1 MDRPYLLGTFRLL
14 LWVFSKNV
22 PIIWN
27 KWTLHKVSQ
36 CPSSWF
42 SYYMLHLMFSVCRIT
57 GQLINSKKYL
67 HFITFPSKFFLGYSL
82 CLYFLRT
89 SKNNFQRTCSS
100 LYKLPPTQNVF
111 VIFLLSL
118 YQTAPFKTQNQKH
131 SWKDGHKT

>member
-1 MDRPYLLGTFRLL
+1 MNLTQGVTVSFKLRTKWLPRNIIFMTKY
-14 LWVFSKNV
+14 KNQAV
-22 PIIWN
+22 I
-27 KWTLHKVSQ
+27 
-36 CPSSWF
+36 PSSWF